1 MKKITFHHIY
11 SANLAIILILL
22 VHLFTLANMYQ
33 EATALGQSGFI
44 RTSSSNTSSN
54 NNNTNQTPFDD
65 RCNIIHT
72 IIPVECLKGDY
83 FL

>member
-1 MKKITFHHIY
+1 MPNIMKKITFHHIY
-11 SANLAIILILL
+11 SASLAIILILL
-22 VHLFTLANMYQ
+22 VHLFPLANMYQ

-44 RTSSSNTSSN
+44 RTSSS

>member
-11 SANLAIILILL
+11 LASLAIISILL
-22 VHLFTLANMYQ
+22 VHLFPLANMYQ

-44 RTSSSNTSSN
+44 RTSSSN
-54 NNNTNQTPFDD
+54 NNNTNQTAFDD
-65 RCNIIHT
+65 KCNIIHT
-72 IIPVECLKGDY
+72 LIPVECLKGDY